1 MNAMIVT
8 ERTQIP
14 DAALPLDAFKAHLR
28 LGRGFGTENLQDA
41 LLLGFLRASLAAIE
55 TRIGKV
61 LITRDYALT
70 VSRWRDPAVLTLP
83 LVPVTAVS
91 ALVSVDRDG
100 GENLLDVELYTLESD
115 TQSAKLRPI
124 SSCLTAISSG
134 GHMRVEFTA
143 GLAMDFDTLAPDL
156 AQAVM
161 MLAAHY
167 YEHRDDT
174 GLHRGCMPFGVT
186 SLIERHRV
194 LRLAL
199 GGRA

>member
-1 MNAMIVT
+1 MIVT

-28 LGRGFGTENLQDA
+28 LGRGFGTESLQDA

-61 LITRDYALT
+61 LIARDYALT
-70 VSRWRDPAVLTLP
+70 VNRWRDPAVLALP
-83 LVPVTAVS
+83 LVPVTAVT
-91 ALVSVDRDG
+91 ALVSVDCDG
-100 GENLLDVELYTLESD
+100 VEDLLDAGLYTLESD
-115 TQSAKLRPI
+115 AQFAQLRPTSACLPTI
-124 SSCLTAISSG
+124 STG

-143 GLAMDFDTLAPDL
+143 GLAADFDTLAPDL
-156 AQAVM
+156 LQAVM

>member
-1 MNAMIVT
+1 MIVT

-28 LGRGFGTENLQDA
+28 LGRGFGTESLQDA

-61 LITRDYALT
+61 LITRDYTLN
-70 VSRWRDPAVLTLP
+70 VNRWRDPSVLALP
-83 LVPVTAVS
+83 LVPVTAVTV
-91 ALVSVDRDG
+91 LVSVDRDG
-100 GENLLDVELYTLESD
+100 GETLLDAGLYTLNSD
-115 TQSAKLRPI
+115 AQVAQLRPT
-124 SSCLTAISSG
+124 SVCLPSIPVG

-143 GLAMDFDTLAPDL
+143 GLATGFDALAADL
-156 AQAVM
+156 VQAVM

>member
-1 MNAMIVT
+1 MIVT
-8 ERTQIP
+8 ERTSIP

-28 LGRGFGTENLQDA
+28 LGRGFGTEHLQDA

-55 TRIGKV
+55 TRTAKV
-61 LITRDYALT
+61 LIARAYSFTLT
-70 VSRWRDPAVLTLP
+70 RWRDPTGEPLPLLPVTSVEAVFLVNADGTEVALPEASYHLEPDAQSALLRPNGACLPTLP
-83 LVPVTAVS
+83 TH
-91 ALVSVDRDG
+91 
-100 GENLLDVELYTLESD
+100 
-115 TQSAKLRPI
+115 
-124 SSCLTAISSG
+124 
-134 GHMRVEFTA
+134 GHVRIDFTA
-143 GLAMDFDTLAPDL
+143 GLAETFDGLPADL

-161 MLAAHY
+161 LLAAHY

-199 GGRA
+199 GGRS

>member
-1 MNAMIVT
+1 MIVT

-28 LGRGFGTENLQDA
+28 LGRGFGTESLQDA
-41 LLLGFLRASLAAIE
+41 LLLGFLRASFAAIE

-61 LITRDYALT
+61 LIARDYALT
-70 VSRWRDPAVLTLP
+70 VNRWRDPAVLTLP
-83 LVPVTAVS
+83 LVPVTAVT

-100 GENLLDVELYTLESD
+100 VEDLLDAGFYTLESD
-115 TQSAKLRPI
+115 AQSAQLRPSSACPPTI
-124 SSCLTAISSG
+124 STG

-143 GLAMDFDTLAPDL
+143 GLAADFDTLAPDL
-156 AQAVM
+156 LQAVM